1 MGQDEAM
8 TTAMVALLRGI
19 NVGGHGKLPM
29 TELREIVAGCGYSD
43 VRTYIQSGNVVFAS
57 PTGDTAKVARTLR
70 DAVAARSDVKPEV
83 VVRSDAELVDAMGRN
98 PFLARGEDPAA
109 LHVVFLGGTGR
120 ASLGIEDLG
129 RYAPDEVMLDGH
141 EVYLFMPNGL
151 GRSKLAADVD
161 RRLKPS
167 GTTRNWRTVTK
178 LAEMAG
184 ATDLG

>member
-1 MGQDEAM
+1 M

-29 TELREIVAGCGYSD
+29 ADLREIVAGCGYTD

-57 PTGDTAKVARTLR
+57 PRGDSAAVARTLR
-70 DAVAARSDVKPEV
+70 DAVAAGSDVTPEV
-83 VVRSDAELVDAMGRN
+83 VVRSRDELAGVIDRN
-98 PFLARGEDPAA
+98 PFLARGEDPGA
-109 LHVVFLGGTGR
+109 LHVVFLGGSGR
-120 ASLGIEDLG
+120 VSLGIDDPA
-129 RYAPDEVMLDGH
+129 RYAPDEVIVDGH
-141 EVYLFMPNGL
+141 EVFLFMPNGL

-178 LAEMAG
+178 LAEMAD

>member
-1 MGQDEAM
+1 M

-19 NVGGHGKLPM
+19 NVGGKAKLAM
-29 TELREIVAGCGYSD
+29 ADLREIVTGCGYGD

-57 PTGDTAKVARTLR
+57 PSRDPEQAAGTLR
-70 DAVAARSDVKPEV
+70 DAIAAGSSVRPEIVVRTCSQLVAAIE
-83 VVRSDAELVDAMGRN
+83 RN
-98 PFLARGEDPAA
+98 PFLARGEDPAK
-109 LHVVFLGGTGR
+109 LHVVFVGGSGRVTLG
-120 ASLGIEDLG
+120 LDDLG
-129 RYAPDEVMLDGH
+129 RYAPDEVAVEGH
-141 EVYLFMPNGL
+141 EVFLFLPNGL

-178 LAEMAG
+178 LAEMVE

>member
-1 MGQDEAM
+1 MRQDEAM

-29 TELREIVAGCGYSD
+29 ADLREIVAGCGYSD

-57 PTGDTAKVARTLR
+57 PSGDSAKVARTLR
-70 DAVAARSDVKPEV
+70 DAIAARADLRPEV
-83 VVRSDAELVDAMGRN
+83 VVRTWAELVDVMGRN

-109 LHVVFLGGTGR
+109 LHVVFLGSGR
-120 ASLGIEDLG
+120 ASLGIDDLG
-129 RYAPDEVMLDGH
+129 RYAPDEVVLDGH
-141 EVYLFMPNGL
+141 EAYLFMPNGL

-161 RRLKPS
+161 RRLKPP

-184 ATDLG
+184 AIDLD

>member
-1 MGQDEAM
+1 M
-8 TTAMVALLRGI
+8 TTAMIALLRGI

-29 TELREIVAGCGYSD
+29 SDLREIVAGCGYTD

-57 PTGDTAKVARTLR
+57 PSGDSEKVARTVR
-70 DAVAARSDVKPEV
+70 DAVAARADLRPEV
-83 VVRSDAELVDAMGRN
+83 VVRTWAEMVDAMGRN
-98 PFLARGEDPAA
+98 PFLARGEDPAS
-109 LHVVFLGGTGR
+109 LHAVFLGGTAR
-120 ASLGIEDLG
+120 ASLGIDDLD
-129 RYAPDEVMLDGH
+129 RYAPDEVVLDGH
-141 EVYLFMPNGL
+141 EVYLFLPKGI